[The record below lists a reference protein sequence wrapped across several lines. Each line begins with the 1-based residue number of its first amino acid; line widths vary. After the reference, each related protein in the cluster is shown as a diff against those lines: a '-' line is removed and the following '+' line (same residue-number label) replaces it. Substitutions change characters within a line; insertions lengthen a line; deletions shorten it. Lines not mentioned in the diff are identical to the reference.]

1 MFKAIKLG
9 LGLVTAMLLAGW
21 DGTPRQST
29 VYTVSNDAEGNAV
42 AVFIQEE
49 DGTLS
54 AGPRVATGGRG
65 TGSGLGN
72 QGALA
77 LSEDERFLFVINA
90 GSNDLSSFRVL
101 RSGPKLLGRVPS
113 GGTTPVSLTVH
124 GELLYVLN
132 AGDGGNISGFRVGS
146 DGGLTPLPD
155 SIRPLSGAAVTAPA
169 QVSFSPDGSLLVVT
183 EKATNLIDTYTVDV
197 NGRAHGP
204 IVQSSEGPTPFGFAF
219 DKRGRLFVSE
229 AAAGV
234 PNGSALSSYHV
245 DGAGRL
251 SLQDQQPSRQTAACW
266 VVVTRNGRYAYTS
279 NTGSASITGY
289 RIFKSGN
296 LSLLDSDGVT
306 ASAPEGSV
314 LIDMSL
320 SDDSR
325 YLYVLDSQGAVR
337 AYRVGDGGGLSGL
350 GSVPAPA
357 GSTGL
362 LFR

>member
-1 MFKAIKLG
+1 MFKTIKLG
-9 LGLVTAMLLAGW
+9 LGLVMVMLLGAWG
-21 DGTPRQST
+21 DTPRQST
-29 VYTVSNDAEGNAV
+29 VYTVTNDAESNAV
-42 AVFIQEE
+42 AVFIQSD
-49 DGTLS
+49 DGTLTV
-54 AGPRVATGGRG
+54 GPRVATGGRG

-90 GSNDLSSFRVL
+90 GSNDISSFRVL
-101 RSGPKLLGRVPS
+101 RSGPKLLGTVPS
-113 GGTTPVSLTVH
+113 GGTTPVSLAVH
-124 GELLYVLN
+124 EDLLYVLN
-132 AGDGGNISGFRVGS
+132 AGDGGNISGFRVGD

-155 SIRPLSGAAVTAPA
+155 STRPLSGAAVTAPA

-229 AAAGV
+229 AAGGV
-234 PNGSALSSYHV
+234 PNGSSLSSYHV
-245 DGAGRL
+245 DDAGRL

-266 VVVTRNGRYAYTS
+266 VVVTRTGRYAYTS

-296 LSLLDSDGVT
+296 LSLLDGDGIT
-306 ASAPEGSV
+306 ASAPAGSV
-314 LIDMSL
+314 LIDMAL

-325 YLYVLDSQGAVR
+325 YLYVLDEQGAVR
-337 AYRVGDGGGLSGL
+337 AYRVEEDGGLTGL

-362 LFR
+362 IFR